1 MLSHE
6 SNSLLKFLSLHGH
19 TPLSSPLN
27 NKYLNNLRR
36 KMMTYVELSET
47 SKTLVVEPKRG
58 NIAKERSLQESLFF
72 PTQIKKYIEEHF
84 HLDEVEEYEA
94 NRVNLEVL
102 SYREKSH
109 SIEIFSAL
117 SLHLSTVVEFLL
129 FCCNEVVT
137 CPKIHLL
144 LIPTLLAKR
153 IKNNH
158 YSYSWDPEN
167 VNNAFSIHGNCE
179 SIVIYRF
186 EELLKVCIHECI
198 HVLHLDDIPDEKYIP
213 IKKRSIFNQS
223 IVHHP
228 DDYENLNDPYQATLF
243 FESKFLLFAN
253 YFPVLFKEAY
263 TESWSCILN
272 VVYISC
278 ITDYKLNDLMA
289 FEKEF
294 VCFQVAKI
302 LYVSGIPSWP
312 SFMKRKPF
320 SHQDFRVEQS
330 TSLFSYFVL
339 RSALL
344 WDLDWFFSFFS
355 NIQFSKNGIDI
366 AFCYKHCMKIF
377 ESDVFSGKIQF
388 YMKKLSGLS
397 EDNFVFKTMRMTCC
411 ELYL

>member
-6 SNSLLKFLSLHGH
+6 SNCLLNFLAYHGQHTTLSTSNSKYLSSLH
-19 TPLSSPLN
+19 T
-27 NKYLNNLRR
+27 
-36 KMMTYVELSET
+36 KMMTYVRQSEI
-47 SKTLVVEPKRG
+47 SKTVVIEPKR
-58 NIAKERSLQESLFF
+58 NIVAKERSLQESIFF
-72 PTQIKKYIEEHF
+72 PTQIKKYIEQHF
-84 HLDEVEEYEA
+84 HLDVVEEYEA
-94 NRVNLEVL
+94 NRVSLEVL

-109 SIEIFSAL
+109 SKVTFSAL
-117 SLHLSTVVEFLL
+117 SLHLNTVVEFLV
-129 FCCNEVVT
+129 FCCNELAI
-137 CPKIHLL
+137 CRKLHLL

-153 IKNNH
+153 INNNH
-158 YSYSWDPEN
+158 HSHVWDPES
-167 VNNAFSIHGNCE
+167 VNNAFSIQGNCE

-186 EELLKVCIHECI
+186 EEVLKVCIHECI
-198 HVLHLDDIPDEKYIP
+198 HVLHLEDIPSEKYIP
-213 IKKRSIFNQS
+213 IKKRSIDNQR
-223 IVHHP
+223 IVLP

-243 FESKFLLFAN
+243 FENKFLLFAN

-278 ITDYKLNDLMA
+278 ITDYKLNDLIA

-302 LYVSGIPSWP
+302 LYVSGIPSW
-312 SFMKRKPF
+312 SFFMKKNLF
-320 SHQDFRVEQS
+320 SHQSTHIEQS

-344 WDLDWFFSFFS
+344 WDLDWFFSIFS

-377 ESDVFSGKIQF
+377 ESDAFSEKIQF
-388 YMKKLSGLS
+388 YMKILSGLS
-397 EDNFVFKTMRMTCC
+397 KDKFIFKTMRMTCC
-411 ELYL
+411 ELSL